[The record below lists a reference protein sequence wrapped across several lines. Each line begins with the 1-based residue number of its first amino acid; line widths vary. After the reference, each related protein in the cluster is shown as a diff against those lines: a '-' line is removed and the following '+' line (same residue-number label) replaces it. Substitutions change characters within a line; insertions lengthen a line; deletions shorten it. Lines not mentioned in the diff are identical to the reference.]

1 MSSATPQLVGASP
14 LRQCGELAKRDLRLE
29 WRSGETLLVIAPFGA
44 VALLLAPMAV
54 GTNMPLLS
62 RLGPGLYWLVVL
74 LFGVLVTLRHSA
86 TETPEQLAVLRLC
99 GIDPVV
105 RVAARVVANT
115 ALLLLFE
122 AILAPVAVILYSPDL
137 AGGWWLLPVLPL
149 VAVGLAVLGTMAS
162 ALAHGLA
169 SRTTLGPLLVV
180 PIAVPLL
187 LAATQVQQAAQLGR
201 APWPW
206 LLLVATV
213 DLAAAL
219 LVVLVARHL
228 EELA

>member
-1 MSSATPQLVGASP
+1 MSTTVPQSVGASP

-29 WRSGETLLVIAPFGA
+29 WRSGETMLVIAPFGA
-44 VALLLAPMAV
+44 AALLLAPMAV
-54 GTNMPLLS
+54 GTNTPLLS

-86 TETPEQLAVLRLC
+86 TETPAQLAVLRLC

-105 RVAARVVANT
+105 RLTARVVANT

-122 AILAPVAVILYSPDL
+122 AILAPVAVVLYSPDL
-137 AGGWWLLPVLPL
+137 TGGWWLLPVLPL
-149 VAVGLAVLGTMAS
+149 VAVGLAVLGTLAG

-169 SRTTLGPLLVV
+169 GRTTLGPLLVV
-180 PIAVPLL
+180 PVAVPLL
-187 LAATQVQQAAQLGR
+187 LAATQVQQAAALDR

-206 LLLVATV
+206 LVLVLTV
-213 DLAAAL
+213 DLAAML
-219 LVVLVARHL
+219 LLVLVARHL

>member
-1 MSSATPQLVGASP
+1 MTAAVSQPLAGSP
-14 LRQCGELAKRDLRLE
+14 LRQCGVLARRDLRLE
-29 WRSGETLLVIAPFGA
+29 WRSGETMLVIAPFGA
-44 VALLLAPMAV
+44 AALLLAPMAV
-54 GTNMPLLS
+54 GTNTPLLS

-86 TETPEQLAVLRLC
+86 SETPAQLAVLRLC

-105 RVAARVVANT
+105 RLTARVVANA
-115 ALLLLFE
+115 ALLVLFE
-122 AILAPVAVILYSPDL
+122 TILAPVAVVLYSPDPTG
-137 AGGWWLLPVLPL
+137 AWWLLPVLPL
-149 VAVGLAVLGTMAS
+149 VAVGLAVLGTMAG

-169 SRTTLGPLLVV
+169 GRATLGPLLVV
-180 PIAVPLL
+180 PVAVPLL

-206 LLLVATV
+206 LLLVLTV
-213 DLAAAL
+213 DLAAML
-219 LVVLVARHL
+219 LLVLVAGHL